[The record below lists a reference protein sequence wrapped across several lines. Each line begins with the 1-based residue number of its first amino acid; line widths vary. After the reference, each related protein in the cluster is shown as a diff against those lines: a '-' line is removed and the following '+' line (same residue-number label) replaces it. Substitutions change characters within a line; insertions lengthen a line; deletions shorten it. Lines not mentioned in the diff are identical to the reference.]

1 MVYVKS
7 ILAGLAAL
15 VVSAVVIP
23 IVASMA
29 PTVRYRRG
37 GYPGIGFDPS
47 LLAHWPVAWVVGA
60 VIFGAGFYWEFQRA
74 SKGSR

>member
-23 IVASMA
+23 IVALMA
-29 PTVRYRRG
+29 PTAMYRRG
-37 GYPGIGFDPS
+37 GYQRIGFHPS
-47 LLAHWPVAWVVGA
+47 FLAHWPVAWVVGA

-74 SKGSR
+74 SKVSR